1 MDELTA
7 VLDGPRA
14 QNAFVVRA
22 VLAPPW
28 GLRVQDEAPITIVA
42 MLRGSCFV
50 RFDDGTAVQADAG
63 DVAIMRGPDHYEVA
77 DSPATPA
84 AIVIHPGQR
93 CTTRDGVELHEV
105 MTLGVRTWGNADDAR
120 SVVMLTGSYQTNG
133 DLDRRLLAALPRHIR
148 LSQPDVATSIVD
160 LLGVEVQKSVP
171 GQQAVLDRL
180 LDLLLIS
187 TLRTWFDLKGSEAPS
202 WYRAHSD
209 PLVGPALRMLQG
221 EPEKPW
227 TVARLA
233 SNVGCSRAVL
243 ARRFHELVGQPP
255 MHYLTE
261 WRLSLA
267 ADRLREPS
275 VGLAEVASSVGYS
288 TPYAFSSAF
297 KRVRGVS
304 PSAYRRLVV

>member
-50 RFDDGTAVQADAG
+50 RFDDGTVVRADAG
-63 DVAIMRGPDHYEVA
+63 DVAILRGPDHYEVA
-77 DSPATPA
+77 DAPGTPA
-84 AIVIHPGQR
+84 SIVIHPGQR
-93 CTTRDGVELHEV
+93 CTTLDGVELHDV

-148 LSQPDVATSIVD
+148 LSRPEVASSIVD
-160 LLGVEVQKSVP
+160 LLSAEVQKSVP

-187 TLRTWFDLKGSEAPS
+187 TLRTWFDSKGHEAPS

-209 PLVGPALRMLQG
+209 PLVGPALRLLQG
-221 EPEKPW
+221 EPEKAW

-243 ARRFHELVGQPP
+243 ARRFHDLVGQPP
-255 MHYLTE
+255 MAYLTE

-297 KRVRGVS
+297 KRVRGLS
-304 PSAYRRLVV
+304 PSAYRRMAG